1 MRPVGLTAS
10 GSKTAADGSDQ
21 VPDHV
26 LSFRYGSLRN
36 CLYCPKRLNITASEF
51 NPGETYHGT
60 IGYRRRLR
68 TDRDHV
74 YAGYD
79 CTADWPGASFW
90 RPLSEHYPEAR
101 IILTMRPVES
111 WWESYSNTI
120 MKFFLEMLPQVPDDH
135 VRNTGNMAKKVI
147 SKWAFGT
154 ADIDDRKAAT
164 AAYEAHVAAVS
175 DAFSDDRLLKF
186 DVREGWEPLCAF
198 LDKPVREGE
207 FPRSNSS
214 EEFWE
219 IVKPRD

>member
-1 MRPVGLTAS
+1 MALSVIGAGFGRTGTMSLKLALEELGLGVCHHMDEVFANPEQLPNWQ
-10 GSKTAADGSDQ
+10 AA
-21 VPDHV
+21 
-26 LSFRYGSLRN
+26 
-36 CLYCPKRLNITASEF
+36 AA
-51 NPGETYHGT
+51 GETV
-60 IGYRRRLR
+60 
-68 TDRDHV
+68 DWDAV

-154 ADIDDRKAAT
+154 ADIDDRQAAT

-198 LDKPVREGE
+198 LDKLVREGE

-219 IVKPRD
+219 IVEPRD